1 MRRDH
6 SIGFNWHDV
15 AYWGVIA
22 AACAVFL
29 VMNMLTTLKE
39 DDLAYCLI
47 EGDWTPIRSLGDWL
61 QSFGH
66 HYTHSNG
73 RLADLVAML
82 FGGLLGKT
90 AFNMCN
96 TLVFGLLLHLLSI
109 LTTGRR
115 SLWPVALFLAV
126 TGTCYPVPGETMLW
140 MAGSC
145 NYLWA
150 ITASL
155 LLVTCLRHAGAGVGW
170 GRCAL
175 LLAGGFVAGA
185 FNEAT
190 SFGFLLGL
198 ALYYA
203 FNRSRV
209 NRAVVM
215 AMTGYLLGVILLVAS
230 PGAWTRV
237 AEGGLVVDLPMAD
250 LLYSRWSIFIEKM
263 WRFYLPVLAL
273 AAGLVVLLI
282 WRRKGALAAKRSPWP
297 YVFTALLLVM
307 LALGVNEE
315 RAYAPLVTVA
325 FILITIVA
333 DRGLRWPWARVA
345 VIVVSLALAA
355 FTYARG
361 VKLLREYRAYDLAT
375 VGEIVNAPN
384 QAILCERQFTSYSRF
399 IKPMN
404 YNSSHYFAHEIIYR
418 SFFGKMNVQFV
429 SDSVYVRYHQGRLLD
444 GASAEMYQC
453 EPQGMAGP
461 VYTFPDQDYVAILL
475 NTGFLP
481 CSFQTARYYWAE
493 DRSKLDDSGEM
504 ARRQRYGLPTDYN
517 PHGFYPLIYQGR
529 GYLVA
534 ERPDSLDN
542 RLVFPVT
549 MPPNPV
555 EITLTRAE

>member
-6 SIGFNWHDV
+6 SIGFNWHDA

-73 RLADLVAML
+73 RWADLVAML

-90 AFNMCN
+90 AFNVCN

-115 SLWPVALFLAV
+115 SLLPVALFLAV

-250 LLYSRWSIFIEKM
+250 LLYSRWNIFIEKM

-273 AAGLVVLLI
+273 AAGLVLLLI
-282 WRRKGALAAKRSPWP
+282 WRRKGLLAAKRSPWP

-333 DRGLRWPWARVA
+333 DRVLRWHWARVA
-345 VIVVSLALAA
+345 VIVMSLALAA

-361 VKLLREYRAYDLAT
+361 VKLLREYRTYDLAT

-444 GASAEMYQC
+444 GASAVMYQC

-475 NTGFLP
+475 NTSFLP

-493 DRSKLDDSGEM
+493 DRSKLGDSGEM

-517 PHGFYPLIYQGR
+517 PYGFYPLIYQGR